1 MLTMTESGSEFDV
14 VIVGAGAA
22 GLSAAKHLAST
33 GHSIKIVEARARTG
47 GRAHTAPTGFG
58 FAVDLGCEWLHSAD
72 VNPWVPIARQL
83 GFTIDETLPD
93 WGRRIAWLKGDAA
106 QREWQAAMEAFYARL
121 DSAAAAPDDCPASA
135 LLEANGKWNALL
147 GAISTWANGAEIE
160 KVSVHDYGRYDP
172 TYVNWRVLE
181 GYGTLIA
188 RYGAELPVT
197 CDTRVERIE
206 HDGPDLRV
214 VTDRGTL
221 SARAVI
227 VTLPTTV
234 IAEER
239 VKFAP
244 ALPAKVAAAAGL
256 PLGIVNKLFLR
267 LDEAGARRL
276 AGETDRHLV
285 GALDRVKTGSY
296 QIQPHGWPMIAG
308 FYGGTLSAELE
319 HGGIEAFTAFAID
332 EIVGLFGT
340 DIKAHVSPIVS
351 SSWGLDPC
359 ARGSYS
365 MALPGHADDRMTLS
379 TPVDGRLFFAGEA
392 CSLAHFGTVHGAYLS
407 GEEAARAAAAALTPS
422 PGRTGAAWRGAP
434 QIPAG
439 T

>member
-1 MLTMTESGSEFDV
+1 MTESGGEFDV
-14 VIVGAGAA
+14 VIIGAGAA

-33 GHSIKIVEARARTG
+33 GHTIKIVEARTRAG
-47 GRAHTAPTGFG
+47 GRAHTMPTEFG

-72 VNPWVPIARQL
+72 INPWVPIARQL

-93 WGRRIAWLKGDAA
+93 WGRRIAWIKGDAA
-106 QREWQAAMEAFYARL
+106 QREWQTAMEAFYARL
-121 DSAAAAPDDCPASA
+121 DRAADAPDDQPASN
-135 LLEANGKWNALL
+135 LLEPNGKWNALL
-147 GAISTWANGAEIE
+147 GAISNWANGAEID
-160 KVSVHDYGRYDP
+160 KVSVRDYGRYDP
-172 TYVNWRVLE
+172 TYVNWRVRE
-181 GYGTLIA
+181 GYGALIG
-188 RYGAELPVT
+188 RYGEGLPVAF
-197 CDTRVERIE
+197 DTRVERIE
-206 HDGPDLRV
+206 HDGPDVRV

-239 VKFAP
+239 VKFLP
-244 ALPAKVAAAAGL
+244 ALPTKVAAAAGL
-256 PLGIVNKLFLR
+256 PLGVVNKLFLR
-267 LDEAGARRL
+267 LDETGARAL
-276 AGETDRHLV
+276 ARETDRHLV

-296 QIQPHGWPMIAG
+296 QIRPHGWPMIAG
-308 FYGGTLSAELE
+308 FYGGTLSVELE
-319 HGGIEAFTAFAID
+319 RGGIDAFTAFAI
-332 EIVGLFGT
+332 EELVGLFGS
-340 DIKAHVSPIVS
+340 DIKTHLSPIAS

-365 MALPGHADDRMTLS
+365 MALPGHADDRMTL
-379 TPVDGRLFFAGEA
+379 TAPVDGRLFFAGEA
-392 CSLAHFGTVHGAYLS
+392 CSIAHFGTAHGAYLS
-407 GEEAARAAAAALTPS
+407 GEEAARAAASALTPS

>member
-1 MLTMTESGSEFDV
+1 MTESSGEFDV
-14 VIVGAGAA
+14 VIIGAGAA
-22 GLSAAKHLAST
+22 GLSAAKQLAST
-33 GHSIKIVEARARTG
+33 GHTIKIVEARTRTG
-47 GRAHTAPTGFG
+47 GRAHTAPTGSG

-72 VNPWVPIARQL
+72 INPWVPIARQL

-93 WGRRIAWLKGDAA
+93 WGRRIAWIQGDAA
-106 QREWQAAMEAFYARL
+106 QREWQTAMETFYARL
-121 DSAAAAPDDCPASA
+121 DRAADAPDDQPASN
-135 LLEANGKWNALL
+135 LLEPNGKWNALL
-147 GAISTWANGAEIE
+147 GAISNWANGAEID
-160 KVSVHDYGRYDP
+160 KVSVRDHGRYDP

-181 GYGTLIA
+181 GYGTLIG
-188 RYGAELPVT
+188 RYGEGLPVAL
-197 CDTRVERIE
+197 DTRVERIE
-206 HDGPDLRV
+206 HDGPDVRI

-239 VKFAP
+239 VKFVP
-244 ALPAKVAAAAGL
+244 ALPTKVAAAAGL
-256 PLGIVNKLFLR
+256 PLGVVNKLFLR
-267 LDEAGARRL
+267 LDEAGARAL
-276 AGETDRHLV
+276 ARETDRHLV

-308 FYGGTLSAELE
+308 FYGGALSVELE
-319 HGGIEAFTAFAID
+319 RGGVDAFTAFAI
-332 EIVGLFGT
+332 EELVGLFGA
-340 DIKAHVSPIVS
+340 DIKSHLSPMVS

-365 MALPGHADDRMTLS
+365 MALPGHADDRMTL
-379 TPVDGRLFFAGEA
+379 TAPVDGRLFFAGEA
-392 CSLAHFGTVHGAYLS
+392 CSIAHFGTAHGAYLS
-407 GEEAARAAAAALTPS
+407 GEDAARAAAAALTPS
-422 PGRTGAAWRGAP
+422 PGRPSAAWRGAP

>member
-1 MLTMTESGSEFDV
+1 MTESGGEFDV

-22 GLSAAKHLAST
+22 GLSAAKHLASA
-33 GHSIKIVEARARTG
+33 GHTIKIVEARTRAG
-47 GRAHTAPTGFG
+47 GRAYTMPTRFG

-72 VNPWVPIARQL
+72 INPWVPIARQL
-83 GFTIDETLPD
+83 GFTVDETLPD

-106 QREWQAAMEAFYARL
+106 QRDWQTAMETFYARL
-121 DSAAAAPDDCPASA
+121 DGAAEAPDDQPASN
-135 LLEANGKWNALL
+135 LLEPNGSWNALL
-147 GAISTWANGAEIE
+147 GAISNWANGAEID
-160 KVSVHDYGRYDP
+160 KVSVRDYGRYDP

-181 GYGTLIA
+181 GYGALIA
-188 RYGAELPVT
+188 RYGEGLPIAF
-197 CDTRVERIE
+197 DTRVERIE
-206 HDGPDLRV
+206 HGGPTLRV

-239 VKFAP
+239 VKFVP
-244 ALPAKVAAAAGL
+244 ALPAKAAAAAGL
-256 PLGIVNKLFLR
+256 PLGIVNKLFLK
-267 LDEAGARRL
+267 LDETGARAL
-276 AGETDRHLV
+276 ARETDRHLV

-308 FYGGTLSAELE
+308 FYGGALSAELE
-319 HGGIEAFTAFAID
+319 RGGIDAFMAFAID
-332 EIVGLFGT
+332 EIAGLFGA
-340 DIKAHVSPIVS
+340 DIKTHLSPIAS

-365 MALPGHADDRMTLS
+365 MALPGHADDRMALAA
-379 TPVDGRLFFAGEA
+379 PVDDRLFFAGEA
-392 CSLAHFGTVHGAYLS
+392 CSIAHFGTAHGAYLS